1 MNSRDFVQLA
11 VLGVA
16 LEACLLGLR
25 WLAPLDQHVPE
36 LVGLA
41 LAAGLL
47 YLFAAYRILHTPR
60 QSSLAGTPRPG
71 RSTLLLILVAAVAFR
86 LTLVGV
92 EPTLSDD
99 LYRHQWEGRIQVA
112 GWNPY
117 LVAPD
122 DPRLAPLR
130 DENFSRIP
138 GPHVPSAYPPLA
150 ELYFYGLARVDG
162 LPTFKWAALGLDLA
176 VIGLLLL
183 LLRAR
188 GEPLV
193 RVLVYAWCPLVVVE
207 FAGNGHYD
215 ALVLAAL
222 LVANLLIIGKR
233 GLASM
238 AALAAAAL
246 TKWFAALLLPVF
258 LTRMQ
263 PSTGETP
270 FDRAQGRPV
279 PPARHKALPY
289 PGLLGLG
296 AFLAACALITWPYA
310 GAGRKLI
317 AGLVAYGEQ
326 WRNNESLFR
335 LLSWAAQRDDV
346 AAGLALGMVV
356 GVMVFAAQ
364 QRTEPLRAS
373 YWLVGAILLLS
384 PSVFPWYVTWLVP
397 FLCFYPRAAGL
408 LFSVTVLLAYHVV
421 IGYRATGTWQYDPWL
436 VALEYAPVYAL
447 LVWQAFQKT
456 QQK

>member
-1 MNSRDFVQLA
+1 MSSRDFVQLA

-25 WLAPLDQHVPE
+25 WLEPLDQHVPE
-36 LVGLA
+36 LVGLG

-47 YLFAAYRILHTPR
+47 YLLAAYRVLHTPR
-60 QSSLAGTPRPG
+60 PA

-92 EPTLSDD
+92 QPTLSDD

-122 DPRLAPLR
+122 DPRLAALR
-130 DENFSRIP
+130 DEDFSRIP

-150 ELYFYGLARVDG
+150 ELYFYGLAHVGG
-162 LPTFKWAALGLDLA
+162 LPAFKWAALGLDLA
-176 VIGLLLL
+176 VIALLLL

-188 GEPLV
+188 GEPLA
-193 RVLVYAWCPLVVVE
+193 RVLVYAWCPLVVLE

-215 ALVLAAL
+215 ALVVAAL

-258 LTRMQ
+258 VLR
-263 PSTGETP
+263 TGWKWL
-270 FDRAQGRPV
+270 A
-279 PPARHKALPY
+279 
-289 PGLLGLG
+289 
-296 AFLAACALITWPYA
+296 AFVGACALLVWPYA
-310 GAGRKLI
+310 DAGRRLI

-335 LLSWAAQRDDV
+335 LLHWAAQRDDV

-408 LFSVTVLLAYHVV
+408 LLSVTVLLAYHVV
-421 IGYRATGTWQYDPWL
+421 IGYRALGVWQYDPWL
-436 VALEYAPVYAL
+436 VALEYLPVYAL
-447 LVWQAFQKT
+447 LMAQAFQKAR
-456 QQK
+456 QK